1 MKKQSATTKNLTAT
15 GSASVRL
22 VTISVA
28 RVVTNPVMTNPAA
41 ILIRAKIV
49 ATVIRNKSAQPQIN
63 GEQ

>member
-1 MKKQSATTKNLTAT
+1 MKMQPATTKNLTAT

>member
-1 MKKQSATTKNLTAT
+1 
-15 GSASVRL
+15 L